1 MNFLSEILLFFKVL
15 FNPFEYNKTR
25 LATFG
30 FTFNKKIERDLKR
43 RQQYLN
49 SYIQSYNTLKQA
61 TKFNRIPEFCYKH
74 AGIGN
79 AWEYSTTQ
87 YGCNPKKTAKR
98 RAKNKLKS
106 KYK

>member
-15 FNPFEYNKTR
+15 FNPFEYTKY
-25 LATFG
+25 LQE
-30 FTFNKKIERDLKR
+30 FNKKIERDLKR

-61 TKFNRIPEFCYKH
+61 TKFNRIPEYCYKH

-79 AWEYSTTQ
+79 AWEYSTTH
-87 YGCNPKKTAKR
+87 YEYNPKKTTKLR
-98 RAKNKLKS
+98 VKNKLKS

>member
-15 FNPFEYNKTR
+15 FNPFEYTKY
-25 LATFG
+25 LQE
-30 FTFNKKIERDLKR
+30 FNKKIERDLKR

-49 SYIQSYNTLKQA
+49 SYIQSYNTLKQTA
-61 TKFNRIPEFCYKH
+61 KLNRIPEFCYKH

-79 AWEYSTTQ
+79 IWEYSTTH
-87 YGCNPKKTAKR
+87 YGYNPKKTTKR